1 MYNFKKRLKVKNA
14 LLKSIFSLFLFTC
27 YASFYAQTWEYNI
40 SKDFEFSI
48 QDMWGESG
56 LYEAKFVVFN
66 PKTAF
71 VKTIDIDDNNIGKLV
86 FPDEFNHTRG
96 KFNKDTITLF
106 NWYIEVKNQKIAS
119 GKVVYSSSP
128 NELLQLFKFDF
139 FDFKNKEAI
148 WGDVIDGFRWS
159 DKKGENILIRS
170 VVSDIKTNSNHLYI
184 YHFLKED
191 KGFKQVRKLTDYVKN
206 CDLDLLSN
214 HNIESIELTDIDK
227 DTIGEVSFSYTN
239 DCSCLE
245 DSLVI
250 STKLMLI
257 TKGEKYAIRGLIHS
271 KKNDIF
277 SEYELGGNLKKND
290 LYRRFLIK
298 KWKKLTGEEETIY
311 N

>member
-1 MYNFKKRLKVKNA
+1 MYNLKKRLKAKNA
-14 LLKSIFSLFLFTC
+14 LLKSVFSLFLFSC
-27 YASFYAQTWEYNI
+27 YAPFYTQTWEYTI

-56 LYEAKFVVFN
+56 LYEAKFVISN

-71 VKTIDIDDNNIGKLV
+71 VKTIEIDDNNIGKLV

-106 NWYIEVKNQKIAS
+106 NWYIEVKNQKVAS
-119 GKVVYSSSP
+119 GKIVYNPSP
-128 NELLQLFKFDF
+128 NELLQLFKYDVIN
-139 FDFKNKEAI
+139 FKKKEVV
-148 WGDVIDGFRWS
+148 WGDIVDGFRWS

-191 KGFKQVRKLTDYVKN
+191 KEFKQVRKLTDYVKN
-206 CDLDLLSN
+206 CDLDLFSN

-245 DSLVI
+245 DSLAI

-257 TKGEKYAIRGLIHS
+257 TKGEKYAIRGIIYS
-271 KKNDIF
+271 KKKDTF

-298 KWKKLTGEEETIY
+298 KWKKLTSEEENRY

>member
-1 MYNFKKRLKVKNA
+1 MYNFKKRLKAKNA
-14 LLKSIFSLFLFTC
+14 LVKSVFSLFLFT
-27 YASFYAQTWEYNI
+27 YNTPLYAQTWEHNI

-56 LYEAKFVVFN
+56 LYEAKFVLSN
-66 PKTAF
+66 AKTAF
-71 VKTIDIDDNNIGKLV
+71 VKTIEIDDNNIGKLI
-86 FPDEFNHTRG
+86 FPDEFNQTRG

-106 NWYIEVKNQKIAS
+106 NWYIEVKKQKVAF
-119 GKVVYSSSP
+119 GKVVYNPSP
-128 NELLQLFKFDF
+128 NELLQLFKYDF
-139 FDFKNKEAI
+139 IDFKKKEVV
-148 WGDVIDGFRWS
+148 WGDVVDGFRWN
-159 DKKGENILIRS
+159 DKKGENILLRS
-170 VVSDIKTNSNHLYI
+170 VVSDIKTNSIHLYI

-191 KGFKQVRKLTDYVKN
+191 KEFKQVRKLTDYVKN
-206 CDLDLLSN
+206 CDLDMFSS

-245 DSLVI
+245 DSLAI
-250 STKLMLI
+250 TTKLMLI
-257 TKGEKYAIRGLIHS
+257 TKGEKYAIRGIVYS
-271 KKNDIF
+271 KKNDVL

-298 KWKKLTGEEETIY
+298 KWKKLTGEEKTIY

>member
-1 MYNFKKRLKVKNA
+1 MYNLEKCLKAKNT
-14 LLKSIFSLFLFTC
+14 LLKSVFSLFLFSC
-27 YASFYAQTWEYNI
+27 YTTFYSQTWEYNI

-56 LYEAKFVVFN
+56 LYEAKFVIYN

-71 VKTIDIDDNNIGKLV
+71 VKTIEIDDDNIGKLV
-86 FPDEFNHTRG
+86 FPDDFSQTRG
-96 KFNKDTITLF
+96 RFNKDTITLL
-106 NWYIEVKNQKIAS
+106 NWHVEVKNQKVAS
-119 GKVVYSSSP
+119 GKVIYNPSP
-128 NELLQLFKFDF
+128 NELLQLFKYDF
-139 FDFKNKEAI
+139 FDFEKKELV
-148 WGDVIDGFRWS
+148 WGEVVDGVMWN

-170 VVSDIKTNSNHLYI
+170 VVSEIKTNGNHLYT
-184 YHFLKED
+184 YHFLKEHNE
-191 KGFKQVRKLTDYVKN
+191 FKLVRKLTDYVKN
-206 CDLDLLSN
+206 CDLDLFSN

-245 DSLVI
+245 DSLGI

-257 TKGEKYAIRGLIHS
+257 TKGEKYAIRGLMHS
-271 KKNDIF
+271 KKSDAF
-277 SEYELGGNLKKND
+277 SEYALGGNLKKRD

>member
-1 MYNFKKRLKVKNA
+1 MYNFKKRLKAKNA
-14 LLKSIFSLFLFTC
+14 LVKSVFSLFLFT
-27 YASFYAQTWEYNI
+27 YNTPLYAQTWEHNI

-56 LYEAKFVVFN
+56 LYEAKFVLSN
-66 PKTAF
+66 AKTAF
-71 VKTIDIDDNNIGKLV
+71 VKTIEIDDNNIGKLI
-86 FPDEFNHTRG
+86 FPDEFNQTRG

-106 NWYIEVKNQKIAS
+106 NWYIEVKKQKVAF
-119 GKVVYSSSP
+119 GKVVYNPSP
-128 NELLQLFKFDF
+128 NELLQLFKYDF
-139 FDFKNKEAI
+139 IDFKKKEVV
-148 WGDVIDGFRWS
+148 WGDVVDGFRWS
-159 DKKGENILIRS
+159 DKKGENILLRS
-170 VVSDIKTNSNHLYI
+170 VVSDIKTNSIHLYI

-191 KGFKQVRKLTDYVKN
+191 KEFKQVRKLTDYVKN
-206 CDLDLLSN
+206 CDLDMFSS

-245 DSLVI
+245 DSLAI
-250 STKLMLI
+250 TTKLMLI
-257 TKGEKYAIRGLIHS
+257 TKGEKYAIRGIVYS
-271 KKNDIF
+271 KKNDVL

-298 KWKKLTGEEETIY
+298 KWKKLTGEEKTIY

>member
-1 MYNFKKRLKVKNA
+1 MYNFKKRLKAKNA
-14 LLKSIFSLFLFTC
+14 LVKSVFSLFLFT
-27 YASFYAQTWEYNI
+27 YNTPLYAQTWEHNI

-56 LYEAKFVVFN
+56 LYEAKFVLSN
-66 PKTAF
+66 AKTAF
-71 VKTIDIDDNNIGKLV
+71 VKTIEIDDNNIGKLI
-86 FPDEFNHTRG
+86 FPDEFNQTRG

-106 NWYIEVKNQKIAS
+106 NWYIEVKKQKVAF
-119 GKVVYSSSP
+119 GKVVYNPSP
-128 NELLQLFKFDF
+128 NELLQLFKYDF
-139 FDFKNKEAI
+139 IDFKKKEVV
-148 WGDVIDGFRWS
+148 WGDVVDGFRWN
-159 DKKGENILIRS
+159 DKKGENILLRS
-170 VVSDIKTNSNHLYI
+170 VVSDIKTNSIHLYI

-191 KGFKQVRKLTDYVKN
+191 KEFKQVRKLTDYVKN
-206 CDLDLLSN
+206 CDLDMFSS

-245 DSLVI
+245 DSLAI
-250 STKLMLI
+250 TTKLMLI
-257 TKGEKYAIRGLIHS
+257 TKGEKYAIRGIVYS
-271 KKNDIF
+271 KKNDVL

-298 KWKKLTGEEETIY
+298 KWKKLTSEEKTIY